1 MGHAENFFAQASAI
15 ASQIDHAKVDK
26 LASEL
31 AALRERGGRLFVLG
45 VGGSAGNAS
54 HSVNDFR
61 KLCGIEAYAPVDNVS
76 ELTARANDEGW
87 DTIFTGYLEGSRADA
102 DDAIFV
108 FSVGGGDAERNISTN
123 IVKAVDMAKARGM
136 KVYRRG
142 RTRQRPHR
150 HPRRHRGRGSGG
162 RSRAADATFG
172 SVPGGGMALPGV
184 ASGAAEKRHQM
195 VTRAVFADRDGVLCA
210 NMMRD
215 GRPVAPT
222 RLEDFRLL
230 PGVEDSVRALKSA
243 GYLVI
248 VVTNQPDVGT
258 GRTPRATVEAMHDII
273 RAKLAVDDIKACFHT
288 NADGCTCRKPK
299 PGMILEA
306 AAERAIDLPASYRR
320 RRPLERRRGRPGGRL
335 RDHFC
340 RLRL

>member
-1 MGHAENFFAQASAI
+1 
-15 ASQIDHAKVDK
+15 
-26 LASEL
+26 
-31 AALRERGGRLFVLG
+31 
-45 VGGSAGNAS
+45 
-54 HSVNDFR
+54 
-61 KLCGIEAYAPVDNVS
+61 
-76 ELTARANDEGW
+76 
-87 DTIFTGYLEGSRADA
+87 
-102 DDAIFV
+102 
-108 FSVGGGDAERNISTN
+108 
-123 IVKAVDMAKARGM
+123 
-136 KVYRRG
+136 
-142 RTRQRPHR
+142 
-150 HPRRHRGRGSGG
+150 
-162 RSRAADATFG
+162 
-172 SVPGGGMALPGV
+172 
-184 ASGAAEKRHQM
+184 M

-210 NMMRD
+210 NVMRD

-273 RAKLAVDDIKACFHT
+273 RSTLDVDDIKACFHT

-320 RRPLERRRGRPGGRL
+320 RRPLERRCGRPGSRLCDHFRRL
-335 RDHFC
+335 RP
-340 RLRL
+340 